1 MTQQLL
7 KLRDFLRESG
17 ILAIYIN
24 NVKMTHY
31 IEKKKLFTEI
41 HNTVIS
47 DTGENKEIDDEQKE
61 I

>member
-1 MTQQLL
+1 M
-7 KLRDFLRESG
+7 
-17 ILAIYIN
+17 AIYIN